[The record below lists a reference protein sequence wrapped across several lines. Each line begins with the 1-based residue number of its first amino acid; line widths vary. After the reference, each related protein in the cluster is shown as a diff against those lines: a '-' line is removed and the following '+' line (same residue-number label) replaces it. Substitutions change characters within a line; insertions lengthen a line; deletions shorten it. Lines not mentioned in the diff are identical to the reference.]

1 LIGVNPKA
9 QQSPYFSGR
18 RQGARMK
25 AADVMTRQVITI
37 SADASILQAAR
48 PVLQN
53 RINGLPVVDRQGH
66 DRQGQ

>member
-1 LIGVNPKA
+1 
-9 QQSPYFSGR
+9 
-18 RQGARMK
+18 MK